1 MEEKT
6 IKYLTQVKE
15 LYKNYEKSMH
25 DYLIYPKEIPKI
37 SKEEAYFNLNK
48 GKPIDINAKR
58 RNLLLQ
64 IKLAKKG
71 NWSDDNKGQNVAMKR
86 ETQNYNNQSDS
97 QNNIRIQGVPD
108 KVNFGSHSDY
118 SFFEYW
124 SREIVFQLFNYH
136 QMFCFNY
143 NFSKPQS
150 MQKTFDMKFLEN
162 YVRKRDNLKIIKV
175 KENTVGDKKE
185 INFQVNKENEK
196 EKEKT
201 DENTNIQKKIQVKK
215 GNEKTEEYI
224 DIQANIQ
231 AKEEKENAEAKFK
244 IQINRKPSNEKNI
257 KKEQIGQRN
266 DQGSNINMTNCISDN
281 NKKKIDEEKLMNKI
295 NNGKFEGDFDFV
307 IPDITKDELKSV
319 LKNKEIGPFLFY
331 DNINVKD
338 SLENFDIIG
347 EVKESIEDSDKNV
360 IQLVKYLQMLFYL
373 KDSEEMNKKIGLK
386 KKNIKIIMYVVN
398 SEYKNYLMKLI
409 EYKNHMEQFTSI
421 DNKFKNDYFGAILK
435 SHIDGK
441 KNILIDILVQS
452 KTPYIFLYLPSAVIT
467 YSIHL
472 GETDRLKK
480 EMKKKDSEINEL
492 QIQMKGKDSEINKL
506 QIQMKGKD
514 IEVNELQ
521 IQMKKKDT
529 EVNELYLRI
538 NSLNN
543 IIEDQ
548 NKKYQELQTQM
559 NEFLSNFNSPNKNI
573 GSQSKNNES

>member
-1 MEEKT
+1 M
-6 IKYLTQVKE
+6 
-15 LYKNYEKSMH
+15 N

-37 SKEEAYFNLNK
+37 NKEEAYFHLNK
-48 GKPIDINAKR
+48 GKPTDINAKR
-58 RNLLLQ
+58 RNLLIQ

-97 QNNIRIQGVPD
+97 KNNIRIEAVPD

-136 QMFCFNY
+136 QMFYFNY

-150 MQKTFDMKFLEN
+150 MQKTFDMKFLDN
-162 YVRKRDNLKIIKV
+162 YVRKRDNLKVIKV

-201 DENTNIQKKIQVKK
+201 DEN
-215 GNEKTEEYI
+215 I
-224 DIQANIQ
+224 DIQTNIQ
-231 AKEEKENAEAKFK
+231 AKEEKEKAEEKFK
-244 IQINRKPSNEKNI
+244 IQIKRKPSNERNI
-257 KKEQIGQRN
+257 KKGQICQRN
-266 DQGSNINMTNCISDN
+266 DQGSNNNMTNCISDD

-347 EVKESIEDSDKNV
+347 EVKESLEDSDKNV
-360 IQLVKYLQMLFYL
+360 IQLVKYLQMFFYL
-373 KDSEEMNKKIGLK
+373 KESEEINKKIGLK

-421 DNKFKNDYFGAILK
+421 DNKFKNDYFGAIIK

-467 YSIHL
+467 WSIHL

-480 EMKKKDSEINEL
+480 EMKKKILKS
-492 QIQMKGKDSEINKL
+492 
-506 QIQMKGKD
+506 
-514 IEVNELQ
+514 
-521 IQMKKKDT
+521 
-529 EVNELYLRI
+529 
-538 NSLNN
+538 
-543 IIEDQ
+543 
-548 NKKYQELQTQM
+548 M
-559 NEFLSNFNSPNKNI
+559 NYRCK
-573 GSQSKNNES
+573 